1 MTQACCRILLEVY
14 KSTIS
19 YCSDLAAN
27 EWQDVLPKSSNGSV
41 LITSRSRQAAFE
53 LVGEDEH
60 ILEVKPMSERYALA
74 LFRRKLQGEDNENEV
89 LELLQNLDYMPL
101 AISQAAAYI
110 RLRAPRTTVSKY
122 LNDLRR
128 SEKVRAILL
137 NVAVRDR
144 RRDGRASNSVL
155 GTLQVS
161 FEYIRSDRPSAARLL
176 SLMSFFDR
184 QGIPEE
190 LITSRYEENNNIMN
204 FEEDIKV
211 LRNYSLVALG
221 IENDMFEMHPLVQF
235 AIRKWLEQRQEMER
249 WKETYIAIIADAFP
263 PGRYENWK
271 RYRMLFPHAVLVLEY
286 QPIKKSFLRRWTA
299 VLSNAAWYAAEQGRY
314 NEAEQMDRRALD
326 GREKVLGNE
335 HPDTLISVSNLALVL
350 QHQGKYDEA
359 EQVNRRAL
367 DGREKVL
374 GKEHPDT
381 LTSVSNLVLVLR
393 DQGKYDEAEQINRRA
408 LDGRE
413 KVLGKEHPDTLTS
426 VSNLASV
433 LQHQGKYDEA
443 EQVNRRALDGR
454 EKVLGKEH
462 PDTLTSVSNLASVLQ
477 HQGKYDEAEQINRRA
492 LDSSEKVLGKEHP
505 HTLMSVNNLGNLYK
519 NQGKMAEAE
528 AMYIRALKGYEKAYG
543 AGHPSTL
550 DTVNNLGLL
559 YYNQGKMAEAEAMYM
574 RALKGK
580 EKAWGTEHTSTLDTV
595 NNLAVLYSDQGK
607 MAEAEVMYM
616 RALKGKEKAW
626 GVEHTSTLNTVNNLG
641 LLYSTSISACSP
653 DSDSSETAS
662 IASAAW
668 SDSSKSSV
676 SSSASDAL
684 AAGLD
689 ETTEF
694 FLSDEELRDLFAKA
708 FTSQN
713 REKVLRNG
721 VRLLKWLGR
730 RLVISAKTTVE
741 KETAEFFLSRRH
753 GRSIMNRIALQ
764 IPENPTVKRTQGQ
777 IAQHQLQKHL
787 QQLGE
792 TPSVNVGPREPSTL
806 KTIPSF
812 PNDVESEN
820 STDSEDEQQIGE
832 EKEKLNFDAAKSFLK
847 SSDALARLKE
857 ELGDFISPFSGE
869 AIWKKVLWI
878 GGQQVHFELPETASQ
893 MTRINELKLALEE
906 HLKMPIVWWPLKQPR
921 KWLSS
926 NRVRMILPCV
936 S

>member
-1 MTQACCRILLEVY
+1 M
-14 KSTIS
+14 
-19 YCSDLAAN
+19 
-27 EWQDVLPKSSNGSV
+27 
-41 LITSRSRQAAFE
+41 
-53 LVGEDEH
+53 
-60 ILEVKPMSERYALA
+60 
-74 LFRRKLQGEDNENEV
+74 
-89 LELLQNLDYMPL
+89 
-101 AISQAAAYI
+101 
-110 RLRAPRTTVSKY
+110 
-122 LNDLRR
+122 
-128 SEKVRAILL
+128 
-137 NVAVRDR
+137 
-144 RRDGRASNSVL
+144 
-155 GTLQVS
+155 
-161 FEYIRSDRPSAARLL
+161 
-176 SLMSFFDR
+176 
-184 QGIPEE
+184 
-190 LITSRYEENNNIMN
+190 
-204 FEEDIKV
+204 
-211 LRNYSLVALG
+211 
-221 IENDMFEMHPLVQF
+221 
-235 AIRKWLEQRQEMER
+235 
-249 WKETYIAIIADAFP
+249 
-263 PGRYENWK
+263 
-271 RYRMLFPHAVLVLEY
+271 LVLEY

-335 HPDTLISVSNLALVL
+335 HPDTL
-350 QHQGKYDEA
+350 
-359 EQVNRRAL
+359 R
-367 DGREKVL
+367 
-374 GKEHPDT
+374 
-381 LTSVSNLVLVLR
+381 
-393 DQGKYDEAEQINRRA
+393 
-408 LDGRE
+408 
-413 KVLGKEHPDTLTS
+413 S

-443 EQVNRRALDGR
+443 EQM
-454 EKVLGKEH
+454 
-462 PDTLTSVSNLASVLQ
+462 
-477 HQGKYDEAEQINRRA
+477 NRRA

-519 NQGKMAEAE
+519 NQDKMAEAE

-550 DTVNNLGLL
+550 DTI
-559 YYNQGKMAEAEAMYM
+559 
-574 RALKGK
+574 
-580 EKAWGTEHTSTLDTV
+580 

-607 MAEAEVMYM
+607 MAEAEAMYM

-676 SSSASDAL
+676 SSGASDAL

-753 GRSIMNRIALQ
+753 GRSIMNRRALQ

-777 IAQHQLQKHL
+777 IAQHQLQKHS

-869 AIWKKVLWI
+869 AMWKKVLWI

-893 MTRINELKLALEE
+893 MTRIDELKLALEE